1 MNEKFRDGEKWQET
15 EQNKET
21 DFIKKFKPKHRSIFK
36 INFHEIET
44 FHFIK
49 IQTFSVRFRC
59 LLFKRDCAKKN
70 KNCRKELSFCN
81 KL

>member
-1 MNEKFRDGEKWQET
+1 MNNSNLNKKFRDGEKWQET

-21 DFIKKFKPKHRSIFK
+21 DFIKKISNQNIDQSFK

-49 IQTFSVRFRC
+49 FQTFPVRFR
-59 LLFKRDCAKKN
+59 
-70 KNCRKELSFCN
+70 
-81 KL
+81 